1 MLVYS
6 HLKVQENIPQIK
18 EIMAEFQ
25 DLTCEMETRYE
36 HKWHHHKFLLVIVVN
51 GAYLRIKKL
60 GRYRALGSI
69 RQIFGRFL
77 VKEKILHADSYDRF
91 VLRGKHSVA
100 ISLTQVD
107 T

>member
-51 GAYLRIKKL
+51 
-60 GRYRALGSI
+60 
-69 RQIFGRFL
+69 
-77 VKEKILHADSYDRF
+77 
-91 VLRGKHSVA
+91 
-100 ISLTQVD
+100 
-107 T
+107 